1 MRTRIALLSATGAA
15 VLALAQP
22 DAAHA
27 GNLHVDIHLGFPVV
41 VHAPPASAPL
51 VIHYPRVVHAH
62 HPLHL
67 HLYRH
72 HHPFGHAHGH
82 WRHRHPHAA
91 PGRR

>member
-1 MRTRIALLSATGAA
+1 MKTRIALLSATGAA
-15 VLALAQP
+15 ALALAPP

-41 VHAPPASAPL
+41 VHRPAVPAPL
-51 VIHYPRVVHAH
+51 VIHYPHVVYVH

-67 HLYRH
+67 RRH
-72 HHPFGHAHGH
+72 AHPLGHAHRH